1 VPNTLSKRKASQ
13 QSVQWTVGILRHA
26 SQSSIFLAS
35 GFSCCQT
42 ASMSAHTQ
50 VTQIVG
56 WLPAQQKR
64 KENKI
69 PMSNKDSLV
78 IQPSGEI
85 ISHTAS
91 QSDMITF
98 DEEKRQKLIQILRQI
113 PAFVDV
119 VKKLSSEEKTYMAE
133 FGRAVQERMND
144 GSVRLDDKGNGLF
157 GVLIRDVKTGQVAEQ
172 VRLKEVTPDL
182 LNSLNQLA
190 TQQTLANIVRRLEVI
205 DEKITDVLQGQF
217 NDRLAEVTSGIDMY
231 EQAVFLPDSGKRDL
245 VMANVIQDLNRGRRE
260 LIENAD
266 FSFIDDLPR
275 TRNSMRFSGISDIP
289 EYVQSKAVAV
299 WKAAHAIVEA
309 SRYLVLAYDAWNAPD
324 SLRKSLEQVEK
335 EVRVFQ
341 DKMGEIVNWLPPTSN
356 WRESL
361 MTISQG
367 VLPNIRDLDDIPQKT
382 IVVEFQPKEIAPP
395 EGV

>member
-1 VPNTLSKRKASQ
+1 MV
-13 QSVQWTVGILRHA
+13 
-26 SQSSIFLAS
+26 
-35 GFSCCQT
+35 
-42 ASMSAHTQ
+42 
-50 VTQIVG
+50 
-56 WLPAQQKR
+56 
-64 KENKI
+64 
-69 PMSNKDSLV
+69 KDSLV

-113 PAFVDV
+113 PAFVDA
-119 VKKLSSEEKTYMAE
+119 VKKLSSEEKTYVAE

-157 GVLIRDVKTGQVAEQ
+157 GVLIRDVKTGKVAEQ

-190 TQQTLANIVRRLEVI
+190 TQQTLANIVHRLEVI
-205 DEKITDVLQGQF
+205 DEKINHVLQGQF
-217 NDRLAEVTSGIDMY
+217 NDRLSEVTSGIDMY

-245 VMANVIQDLNRGRRE
+245 VIANVIQALNRGRRE

-289 EYVQSKAVAV
+289 EYVQSKAVPV

-324 SLRKSLEQVEK
+324 TLRKSLEQVEK
-335 EVRVFQ
+335 EVKVFQ

-361 MTISQG
+361 TTISQG
-367 VLPNIRDLDDIPQKT
+367 VLPSIRELDDIPQKT